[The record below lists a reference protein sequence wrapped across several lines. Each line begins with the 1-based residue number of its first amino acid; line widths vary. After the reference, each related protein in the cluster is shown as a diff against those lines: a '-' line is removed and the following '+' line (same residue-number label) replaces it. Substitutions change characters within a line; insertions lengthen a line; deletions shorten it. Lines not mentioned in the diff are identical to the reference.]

1 VKFWKGAGRAM
12 SNKKQLS
19 LYVDRETVR
28 QVKILLLQRGKSNFS
43 PSLSQLVENLLNLT
57 IEKVLEGDDKWVR
70 SVMTKISKEKG
81 SE

>member
-1 VKFWKGAGRAM
+1 M

-19 LYVDRETVR
+19 LYVDRDTVR
-28 QVKILLLQRGKSNFS
+28 QAKILLLQRENST
-43 PSLSQLVENLLNLT
+43 SLSQLVENLLNLT

-81 SE
+81 TK